1 MSGLFGPD
9 RNCLKANSLVRL
21 GEVISRQMLSADT
34 RIPLQPKSCPIL
46 WQDVNSA

>member
-9 RNCLKANSLVRL
+9 RNCLKANSLVWL

-34 RIPLQPKSCPIL
+34 RIPLQPKSYPIL